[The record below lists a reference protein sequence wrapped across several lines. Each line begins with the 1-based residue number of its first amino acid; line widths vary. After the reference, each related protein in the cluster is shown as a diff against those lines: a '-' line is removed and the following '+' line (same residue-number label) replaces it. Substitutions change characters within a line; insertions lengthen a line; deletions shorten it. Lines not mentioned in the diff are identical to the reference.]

1 MKITVTSN
9 YETEYREKLEKIAA
23 GHDVIYEQKP
33 SPELIASSDIILGNV
48 PPIQIKAS
56 ETLKWIH
63 LNSAGVDAYLKDGIL
78 CEKTVLTNAN
88 GAYGLAISE
97 YMMAVMLS
105 SLKKLPDYMRQQD
118 KQIWNSL
125 GEVKSIFNSTVAVIG
140 LGDIGG
146 EFAKRAKAFGAH
158 LIGLKRTVGDKPEYV
173 DELYSTDRLDE
184 ILLRADTVALC
195 LPNTP
200 DTVNILDR
208 NRLFSMKKG
217 SLLIN
222 IGRGT
227 AIDQAALCDA
237 LNSGHLSGAC
247 LDVMNPEPLPSDS
260 PLWRAKNLIL
270 TPHVSGGWHL
280 RATYEKAAEL
290 SLNNLEAFLSGKP
303 MENIID
309 RKKCY

>member
-1 MKITVTSN
+1 MKITVTLN
-9 YETEYREKLEKIAA
+9 YETEHREKLEKIAA

-33 SPELIASSDIILGNV
+33 SSELIGSSDIILGNV
-48 PPIQIKAS
+48 APPLINGA
-56 ETLKWIH
+56 EMLKWIH
-63 LNSAGVDAYLKDGIL
+63 LNSAGVDAYLKDGVLSENTI
-78 CEKTVLTNAN
+78 LTNAN

-105 SLKKLPDYMRQQD
+105 SVKKLPDYMRQQD

-125 GEVKSIFNSTVAVIG
+125 GEVKSVYNSTIVVIG

-158 LIGLKRTVGDKPEYV
+158 LIGIKRTVGEKPEYV
-173 DELYSTDRLDE
+173 DELYSTDKLDE
-184 ILLRADTVALC
+184 VLPKADVVALC

-227 AIDQAALCDA
+227 AIDHTALGDA
-237 LNSGHLSGAC
+237 LNSEHLSGAC
-247 LDVMNPEPLPSDS
+247 LDVTNPEPLPAEH
-260 PLWRAKNLIL
+260 PLWHAKNLIL

-280 RATYEKAAEL
+280 HATYEKAAEIGL
-290 SLNNLEAFLSGKP
+290 HNLDAFLSGKP
-303 MENIID
+303 MKNVID
-309 RKKCY
+309 KKIGY